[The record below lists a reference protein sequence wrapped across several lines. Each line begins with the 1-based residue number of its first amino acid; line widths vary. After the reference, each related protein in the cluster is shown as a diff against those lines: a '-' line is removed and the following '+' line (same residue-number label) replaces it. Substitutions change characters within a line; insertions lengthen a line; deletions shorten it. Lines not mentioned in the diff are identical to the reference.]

1 VFCQVSVLFVE
12 VYWQLT
18 DSNEMIVNQQ
28 ENTVDAC
35 AYNLRD
41 GGTSVDITSLL
52 RGTKRE
58 RFFVRS

>member
-1 VFCQVSVLFVE
+1 
-12 VYWQLT
+12 
-18 DSNEMIVNQQ
+18 MIVNQQ

-52 RGTKRE
+52 QGTKRE

>member
-1 VFCQVSVLFVE
+1 
-12 VYWQLT
+12 
-18 DSNEMIVNQQ
+18 MIVNQQ

-41 GGTSVDITSLL
+41 GGASVDITSLL

>member
-1 VFCQVSVLFVE
+1 MPSFCLVCLSLLTT
-12 VYWQLT
+12 YT